1 MAVDI
6 RFRAKKGAH
15 MDIQQGW
22 YQVPQSGPA
31 SATLHPGLAAVAI
44 ASVFC
49 IAVLSSEVTPREE
62 TTAAVEPVVRQAAP
76 PAQRYAPLSPPAY
89 RALTQH
95 LSHRYRIA
103 SEASEMLVRITYET
117 GEKIGVDP
125 LLILAVMA
133 IESHFNPLAA
143 SDAGAKGLMQVVP
156 KFHLDKLD
164 GENSLQATLYPVTN
178 IRLGALVL
186 KEYIERT
193 GSLEAALQ
201 KYNGSSGDSANHYA
215 QRILAER
222 ARYEQAMK
230 TTVVIARRAPDAGDT
245 GLPAVSRPM

>member
-1 MAVDI
+1 
-6 RFRAKKGAH
+6 
-15 MDIQQGW
+15 MDVQQGW
-22 YQVPQSGPA
+22 YQVPRAA
-31 SATLHPGLAAVAI
+31 SVATWLHPGLAATVIAI
-44 ASVFC
+44 VFC
-49 IAVLSSEVTPREE
+49 IAVLNSEITPRPGEE
-62 TTAAVEPVVRQAAP
+62 PQAAAE
-76 PAQRYAPLSPPAY
+76 PAIREAASPLPRYEPLNQSAY

-95 LSHRYRIA
+95 LSHRYHIA

-133 IESHFNPLAA
+133 IESRFNPLAA
-143 SDAGAKGLMQVVP
+143 SDTGAKGLMQVVP

-164 GENSLQATLYPVTN
+164 GENTLQATLYPITN

-193 GSLEAALQ
+193 GSLEAGLQ
-201 KYNGSSGDSANHYA
+201 KYNGASGDGANHYA

-222 ARYEQAMK
+222 ARYEQVMK
-230 TTVVIARRAPDAGDT
+230 AHVVIAQRTSSGTEAA
-245 GLPAVSRPM
+245 LPGVSRPM